1 VAVDAPK
8 KVQRGPRFLESMPRP
23 LMATFLV
30 VAAGTLVLV
39 ILLMLAPPRSPTVVI
54 AARRPAPRGTL
65 SHDVGRLVAAPVP
78 TTPPTFRPPCEA
90 FRTTRVEGG
99 PPGVARFRAA
109 LGRLCPFFAGGV
121 PRELAIALRG
131 FERATIRFAAFART
145 GVESTSDLG
154 ARRIWVN
161 VRFARTGSPYAW
173 VSPVLVHEAWHLA
186 NGGSA
191 VTAEQELDAR
201 AAELT
206 TCRFLMDPDRWPR
219 GCRDAEVLLALPRSR
234 AVELLRSAGYAGEK
248 R

>member
-1 VAVDAPK
+1 MTVDAPK
-8 KVQRGPRFLESMPRP
+8 KVERGPRFLESMPRP

-30 VAAGTLVLV
+30 VAAGALVLV
-39 ILLMLAPPRSPTVVI
+39 ILLLLSPPRSPTVVI
-54 AARRPAPRGTL
+54 AARRPPPRGTL
-65 SHDVGRLVAAPVP
+65 SHDVGRIVPAPVP
-78 TTPPTFRPPCEA
+78 IRSAVFRPPCEG

-109 LGRLCPFFAGGV
+109 LRRLCPFFAGGV

-131 FERATIRFAAFART
+131 FEGATIRFAAFGRT

-161 VRFARTGSPYAW
+161 ARFARTGSPYAW

-186 NGGSA
+186 NEAAA
-191 VTAEQELDAR
+191 VTAEQELGAR
-201 AAELT
+201 SAELA

-219 GCRDAEVLLALPRSR
+219 GCRDAEALLALPRSR